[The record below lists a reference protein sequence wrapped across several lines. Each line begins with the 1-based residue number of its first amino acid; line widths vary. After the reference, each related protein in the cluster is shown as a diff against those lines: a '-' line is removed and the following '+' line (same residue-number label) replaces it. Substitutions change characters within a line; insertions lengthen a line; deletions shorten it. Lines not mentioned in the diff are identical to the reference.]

1 MHSAVAEHS
10 TMAAR
15 HEQLVGNW
23 LLVGRERRIERF
35 FDCEQFVQS
44 DDGGCMTLLLA
55 LDAQDGSGSLTFST
69 LSGLGAP
76 RLHALVAFGCLL
88 AQRVLERIPLRLL
101 GVGDFERSFYVS
113 KPRFDPLAR
122 QAERALAFKTLH
134 SMPGLS
140 MIGCGR
146 SYGLGHCQRC
156 ARGSQTDG
164 NKSAHN

>member
-44 DDGGCMTLLLA
+44 DDGGSMTLLLA
-55 LDAQDGSGSLTFST
+55 LDARDGSRSLTFST
-69 LSGLGAP
+69 LPGLGAP

-88 AQRVLERIPLRLL
+88 AQRVRKCIPLRLL
-101 GVGDFERSFYVS
+101 GVGDFERSFYIG
-113 KPRFDPLAR
+113 KPRLDPFAW
-122 QAERALAFKTLH
+122 QAERAFSFKTL
-134 SMPGLS
+134 
-140 MIGCGR
+140 
-146 SYGLGHCQRC
+146 
-156 ARGSQTDG
+156 
-164 NKSAHN
+164 